1 MTRLTTHALDIYS
14 GKPAKGMKVDVY
26 FISDKREKIKSVVLN
41 NDGRPDEVLVE
52 TIKTGSYELVFH
64 VGEYFKKIV
73 ELQNPTFLN
82 EVSIKFGISNPKDN
96 ISCTF
101 TSLTLELL
109 DLSRKLMTSNIINFV
124 HKDRIIEIKNPDPNE
139 TLLNYIRT
147 KLKKTGTKE
156 GCAEGG
162 CGACTV
168 VLAEISKK

>member
-82 EVSIKFGISNPKDN
+82 EVSIKFGISNPKDKYHVP
-96 ISCTF
+96 
-101 TSLTLELL
+101 LL
-109 DLSRKLMTSNIINFV
+109 ASPWSYSTYRGS
-124 HKDRIIEIKNPDPNE
+124 
-139 TLLNYIRT
+139 
-147 KLKKTGTKE
+147 
-156 GCAEGG
+156 
-162 CGACTV
+162 
-168 VLAEISKK
+168 